1 MDITKHNDID
11 EMRGAPGPRVAVFKP
26 SQEGME
32 TTLGALES
40 QIMDSLWAGGEPLC
54 VDDVRR
60 MLQESGKDSA
70 YTTIM
75 TTLARLHK
83 KGYLAREMRG
93 RAYYY
98 SPRISKRELGSSVT
112 KQVIDSLLAT
122 FAEPAMSYF
131 VDALSEND
139 PDKLD
144 ALADMIRQRKRE
156 EK

>member
-1 MDITKHNDID
+1 M
-11 EMRGAPGPRVAVFKP
+11 EQQSPRVSIFRP
-26 SQEGME
+26 REEGLE
-32 TTLGALES
+32 TTLGTLECQVMDALWS
-40 QIMDSLWAGGEPLC
+40 GTDSMC

-60 MLQESGKDSA
+60 ILQDSGKESA

-83 KGYLAREMRG
+83 KGFLERTMKG

-98 SPRISKRELGSSVT
+98 TSRISKRELGTSVT
-112 KQVIDSLLAT
+112 KQVIDGLLAT

-131 VDALSEND
+131 VDALGEND

-144 ALADMIRQRKRE
+144 ALAQLIRAKRKLAE
-156 EK
+156 GK